1 MATGWRAEADEIV
14 TCERRDHRHQF
25 RLCRQPRFVF
35 VAHLVAG
42 SVASDDERVSER
54 RGSAA
59 VAGVRRQRSA
69 NVTFVEHARGA
80 LRAGNGVAEPL

>member
-25 RLCRQPRFVF
+25 PLCRQPRFVF
-35 VAHLVAG
+35 VAHLVSG
-42 SVASDDERVSER
+42 SVSSNDERVSER

-69 NVTFVEHARGA
+69 NVTFVEDARGV
-80 LRAGNGVAEPL
+80 LCAGNGVAESL